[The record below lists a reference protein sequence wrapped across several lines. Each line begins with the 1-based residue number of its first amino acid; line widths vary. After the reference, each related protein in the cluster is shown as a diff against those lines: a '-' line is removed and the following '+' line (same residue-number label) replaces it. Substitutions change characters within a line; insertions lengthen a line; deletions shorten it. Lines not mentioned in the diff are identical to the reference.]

1 MHGEKEADVD
11 SERGPAPTPWHPAS
25 DRRRAPRR
33 QQDRRLLQRERELE
47 AARLICQALSQ
58 HVNVDELVE
67 NALRIALEVVNA
79 EAGSVLLADDKT
91 KQLVFRYVIGEKAE
105 QLRGTAIPWDKGVA
119 GAVFQSGEPAI
130 IGDVARDT
138 RHFSAIDNSTGFKTL
153 DMITIPLKRW
163 EGDPIGV
170 LQVLNKREGQ
180 LNKDDIAILTIVSAL
195 AAQAIEQARLF
206 ESAKLAEVARL
217 LGDIGHDIKNL
228 LTPVI
233 TGAEFLQT
241 ELNKLFGS
249 LVAMGISGTQ
259 ASQDLCN
266 RVIGLLQDAARRIQD
281 RVKEIGD
288 CVKGLSTPPEFAPC
302 RVAGVVDDVIK
313 TLHVLAEEKHVLL
326 RADGLDA
333 LPSISA
339 DERRLFNAFYNLI
352 HNAIA
357 AMPGGGSITIRGNVD
372 QADGLLH
379 LAVAD
384 NGPGMPSEIR
394 DSLFTGRAKSNKV
407 GGTGLGTKIV
417 KDVVDA
423 HGGQITVESKED
435 VGTTIH
441 IRLPLQQAGAVAPS
455 AR

>member
-1 MHGEKEADVD
+1 MG
-11 SERGPAPTPWHPAS
+11 SEPGQFPAS
-25 DRRRAPRR
+25 RPPSGDRRRAPRR

-79 EAGSVLLADDKT
+79 EAGSVLLSDDKT
-91 KQLVFRYVIGEKAE
+91 EKLVFRYVIGEKAE

-130 IGDVARDT
+130 ISDVARDT
-138 RHFSAIDNSTGFKTL
+138 RHLSTIDSSTGFKTL
-153 DMITIPLKRW
+153 DMITLPLKRW

-233 TGAEFLQT
+233 AGAEFLQT

-249 LVAMGISGTQ
+249 MVTMGISGTQ

-302 RVAGVVDDVIK
+302 RIVGVVDDVLK
-313 TLHVLAEEKHVLL
+313 TLHVLADEKNILL
-326 RADGLDA
+326 RTDGLGA

-352 HNAIA
+352 HNAISVVQ
-357 AMPGGGSITIRGNVD
+357 GGGSITVRGSVD
-372 QADGLLH
+372 EATGVMH
-379 LAVAD
+379 LAVVD
-384 NGPGMPSEIR
+384 TGKGMPAEIR
-394 DSLFTGRAKSNKV
+394 DSLFTAHAKSNKI

-423 HGGQITVESKED
+423 HGGQISVESKED

-441 IRLPLQQAGAVAPS
+441 IRLPLQQAGSAVASS

>member
-1 MHGEKEADVD
+1 
-11 SERGPAPTPWHPAS
+11 
-25 DRRRAPRR
+25 
-33 QQDRRLLQRERELE
+33 LLQRERELE

-79 EAGSVLLADDKT
+79 EAGSVLLSDDKT
-91 KQLVFRYVIGEKAE
+91 EKLVFRYVIGEKAE

-119 GAVFQSGEPAI
+119 GSVFQSGEPAI
-130 IGDVARDT
+130 ISDVARDT

-206 ESAKLAEVARL
+206 ETAKLAEVARL

-233 TGAEFLQT
+233 AGAEFLQT

-249 LVAMGISGTQ
+249 LVTMGISGTQ

-302 RVAGVVDDVIK
+302 RIAGVVDDVMK
-313 TLHVLAEEKHVLL
+313 TLHVLADEKNILL
-326 RADGLDA
+326 RTDGLDV
-333 LPSISA
+333 LPPFSA
-339 DERRLFNAFYNLI
+339 DERRLFNAFYNLV
-352 HNAIA
+352 HNAISVV
-357 AMPGGGSITIRGNVD
+357 PGGGSITVRGSVDEAHGVIR
-372 QADGLLH
+372 
-379 LAVAD
+379 LAVVD
-384 NGPGMPSEIR
+384 TGKGMPAEIR
-394 DSLFTGRAKSNKV
+394 DSLFTAHAKSNKV

-423 HGGQITVESKED
+423 HGGQISVESKED
-435 VGTTIH
+435 IGTTIH
-441 IRLPLQQAGAVAPS
+441 IRLPLQQAGSAVAS
-455 AR
+455 LAR

>member
-1 MHGEKEADVD
+1 M
-11 SERGPAPTPWHPAS
+11 EREPAPTPWRPS
-25 DRRRAPRR
+25 S
-33 QQDRRLLQRERELE
+33 DRRLLQRERELE

-79 EAGSVLLADDKT
+79 EAGSVLLSDDKT

-105 QLRGTAIPWDKGVA
+105 QLRGTAIPWDVGVA

-138 RHFSAIDNSTGFKTL
+138 RHFSGIDNTTGFKTL

-170 LQVLNKREGQ
+170 LQILNKREGQ

-206 ESAKLAEVARL
+206 EAAKLAEVARL

-249 LVAMGISGTQ
+249 LTAMGISGTQ

-266 RVIGLLQDAARRIQD
+266 RVTGLLQDAARRIQD

-313 TLHVLAEEKHVLL
+313 TLHVLAEEKHVILH
-326 RADGLDA
+326 ADGLDT

-357 AMPGGGSITIRGNVD
+357 AMSGGGSIIVQGNVA

-379 LAVAD
+379 LAVTD
-384 NGPGMPSEIR
+384 NGPGMPLEIR

-423 HGGQITVESKED
+423 HGGQISVESKED

-441 IRLPLQQAGAVAPS
+441 IRLPLHQAGSPIPT

>member
-1 MHGEKEADVD
+1 VGSD
-11 SERGPAPTPWHPAS
+11 RGPSSRRWSHG

-67 NALRIALEVVNA
+67 NALRIALEVVGA
-79 EAGSVLLADDKT
+79 DAGSVLLADDKD
-91 KQLVFRYVIGEKAE
+91 KQLIFRYVIGEKAD
-105 QLRGTAIPWDKGVA
+105 QLRGTAIPWNKGVA

-130 IGDVARDT
+130 IGDVTRDT

-153 DMITIPLKRW
+153 DMITLPLKRW

-241 ELNKLFGS
+241 ELNKLFGGLS
-249 LVAMGISGTQ
+249 AMGISGTQ
-259 ASQDLCN
+259 SSQDLCN

-288 CVKGLSTPPEFAPC
+288 CVKGLSTPPQFAPC

-313 TLHVLAEEKHVLL
+313 TLHVLAEEKNILL
-326 RADGLDA
+326 RAEGLDA
-333 LPSISA
+333 LPLISA
-339 DERRLFNAFYNLI
+339 DERRLFNAFYNLV
-352 HNAIA
+352 HNAIGVV
-357 AMPGGGSITIRGNVD
+357 PGGGSITVRGCVEPD
-372 QADGLLH
+372 AGVLR
-379 LAVAD
+379 LAVVD
-384 NGPGMPSEIR
+384 TGRGMSPEVCA
-394 DSLFTGRAKSNKV
+394 SLFTGHAISRKA

-435 VGTTIH
+435 VGTTVH
-441 IRLPLQQAGAVAPS
+441 IRLPLQQVGSAVGSPAPTT
-455 AR
+455 R

>member
-1 MHGEKEADVD
+1 VGFEPD
-11 SERGPAPTPWHPAS
+11 AS
-25 DRRRAPRR
+25 PIPRPPSTDRRRAPRR

-79 EAGSVLLADDKT
+79 EAGSVLLADDKA
-91 KQLVFRYVIGEKAE
+91 KQLIFRYVIGEKAE

-138 RHFSAIDNSTGFKTL
+138 RHFSAVDNSTGFKTL

-206 ESAKLAEVARL
+206 ETAKLAEVAQL

-241 ELNKLFGS
+241 ELNKLFGG
-249 LVAMGISGTQ
+249 LITMGISGTQ

-313 TLHVLAEEKHVLL
+313 TLQVLADEKNILL

-357 AMPGGGSITIRGNVD
+357 AMPGAGSITVRGNVD

-379 LAVAD
+379 LAVTD
-384 NGPGMPSEIR
+384 NGPGMPPDIR

-435 VGTTIH
+435 IGTTIH
-441 IRLPLQQAGAVAPS
+441 IRLPLQQAGSAVASS

>member
-1 MHGEKEADVD
+1 MGFEHVP
-11 SERGPAPTPWHPAS
+11 SPMPRPPST

-79 EAGSVLLADDKT
+79 EAGSVLLADEKAQ
-91 KQLVFRYVIGEKAE
+91 QLVFRYVIGEKAE

-206 ESAKLAEVARL
+206 ETAKLAEVARL

-249 LVAMGISGTQ
+249 LTAMGISGTQ

-313 TLHVLAEEKHVLL
+313 TLHVLADEKNVLL

-339 DERRLFNAFYNLI
+339 DERRLFNALYNLV
-352 HNAIA
+352 HNAISA
-357 AMPGGGSITIRGNVD
+357 VPGGGSITVRGNVVE
-372 QADGLLH
+372 ADGLLH
-379 LAVAD
+379 LAVID
-384 NGPGMPSEIR
+384 TGPGMPSDIR
-394 DSLFTGRAKSNKV
+394 NSLFTGRAKSNKV

-423 HGGQITVESKED
+423 HGGQISVESKED

-441 IRLPLQQAGAVAPS
+441 IRLPLQQAGSVSSPAP
-455 AR
+455 ATR

>member
-1 MHGEKEADVD
+1 MTNEQ
-11 SERGPAPTPWHPAS
+11 GPSSPKPWYFA

-79 EAGSVLLADDKT
+79 EAGSVLLADDKSQ
-91 KQLVFRYVIGEKAE
+91 QLVFRYVIGEKAE
-105 QLRGTAIPWDKGVA
+105 QLRGTAIPWDVGVA
-119 GAVFQSGEPAI
+119 GSVFQSGEPAI

-138 RHFSAIDNSTGFKTL
+138 RHFSGIDNSTGFKTL
-153 DMITIPLKRW
+153 DMITLPLKRW

-170 LQVLNKREGQ
+170 LQILNKREGQ

-195 AAQAIEQARLF
+195 TAQAVEQARLF
-206 ESAKLAEVARL
+206 EAAKLAEVARL

-249 LVAMGISGTQ
+249 LTAMGISGTQ
-259 ASQDLCN
+259 TSQMLCN

-281 RVKEIGD
+281 RVREIGD
-288 CVKGLSTPPEFAPC
+288 CIKGLSTPPQFAPC
-302 RVAGVVDDVIK
+302 RVATIVDDVMK
-313 TLHVLAEEKHVLL
+313 TLHMLADEKKISL

-333 LPSISA
+333 IPLISA

-352 HNAIA
+352 HNAISA
-357 AMPGGGSITIRGNVD
+357 VPAGGSITVRGHID
-372 QADGLLH
+372 LADEAVH
-379 LAVAD
+379 LFVTD
-384 NGPGMPSEIR
+384 TGRGMPPEVR
-394 DSLFTGRAKSNKV
+394 NSLFTGRAISSKA

-423 HGGQITVESKED
+423 HNGQISLESEEGK
-435 VGTTIH
+435 GTTIH
-441 IRLPLQQAGAVAPS
+441 IRLPLIQPGPS
-455 AR
+455 PTKL

>member
-1 MHGEKEADVD
+1 MEP
-11 SERGPAPTPWHPAS
+11 GPSPPSRPRS
-25 DRRRAPRR
+25 GDRRRAPRR

-130 IGDVARDT
+130 ISDVGRDT

-163 EGDPIGV
+163 EGGPIGV

-195 AAQAIEQARLF
+195 AAQAVEQARLF

-326 RADGLDA
+326 HANGLDA

-357 AMPGGGSITIRGNVD
+357 AMPRGGSITVKGNVD
-372 QADGLLH
+372 QAHGLLH

-384 NGPGMPSEIR
+384 NGPGMPADIR
-394 DSLFTGRAKSNKV
+394 DTLFTGRAKSNKV

-441 IRLPLQQAGAVAPS
+441 IRLPLQQVASPVS
-455 AR
+455 SSR

>member
-1 MHGEKEADVD
+1 
-11 SERGPAPTPWHPAS
+11 
-25 DRRRAPRR
+25 
-33 QQDRRLLQRERELE
+33 LLQRERELE

-79 EAGSVLLADDKT
+79 EAGSVLLSDDKT
-91 KQLVFRYVIGEKAE
+91 EQLVFRYVIGEKAE

-119 GAVFQSGEPAI
+119 GSVFQSGEPAI
-130 IGDVARDT
+130 ISDVARDT

-206 ESAKLAEVARL
+206 ETAKLAEVARL

-233 TGAEFLQT
+233 AGAEFLQT

-249 LVAMGISGTQ
+249 LVTMGISGTQ

-288 CVKGLSTPPEFAPC
+288 CVKGLSSPPVFALCSVRPVILEVFHTLQGLAREKQITLRTDGLESLPEF
-302 RVAGVVDDVIK
+302 
-313 TLHVLAEEKHVLL
+313 H
-326 RADGLDA
+326 
-333 LPSISA
+333 A
-339 DERRLFNAFYNLI
+339 DERRLYNAFYNLI
-352 HNAIA
+352 NNAI
-357 AMPGGGSITIRGNVD
+357 PETPQGGSITVRGHLD
-372 QADGLLH
+372 QDTGGIA

-384 NGPGMPSEIR
+384 TGRGMPPEIR
-394 DSLFTGRAKSNKV
+394 DRLFSAKAVSTKK

-423 HGGQITVESKED
+423 HKGMIWVESQPGI
-435 VGTTIH
+435 GTTFH
-441 IRLPLQQAGAVAPS
+441 LRFPLDPRAPQAQPHH
-455 AR
+455 

>member
-1 MHGEKEADVD
+1 VGFEPEP
-11 SERGPAPTPWHPAS
+11 SPAPRPPS
-25 DRRRAPRR
+25 GDRRRAPRR

-58 HVNVDELVE
+58 HVNVDELIE

-79 EAGSVLLADDKT
+79 QAGSVLLADEKT
-91 KQLVFRYVIGEKAE
+91 KHLVFRYVIGEKAE

-130 IGDVARDT
+130 ISDVARDT
-138 RHFSAIDNSTGFKTL
+138 RHLSAIDNSTGFKTL

-206 ESAKLAEVARL
+206 ETAKLAEVAQL

-249 LVAMGISGTQ
+249 LAAMGISGTQ

-288 CVKGLSTPPEFAPC
+288 CIKGLSTPPEFAPC

-313 TLHVLAEEKHVLL
+313 TLHVLADEKKVLL

-339 DERRLFNAFYNLI
+339 DERRLFNALYNLV
-352 HNAIA
+352 HNAIE
-357 AMPGGGSITIRGNVD
+357 AMPGAGSITVRGNVD
-372 QADGLLH
+372 KADGLLH

-384 NGPGMPSEIR
+384 TGPGMPPEIR
-394 DSLFTGRAKSNKV
+394 NSLFTGRAKSNKF

-423 HGGQITVESKED
+423 HNGTISLDTEEGK
-435 VGTTIH
+435 GTTVH
-441 IRLPLQQAGAVAPS
+441 LHLPLIQPGPS
-455 AR
+455 PSQL

>member
-1 MHGEKEADVD
+1 MD
-11 SERGPAPTPWHPAS
+11 SERGPSPTPRHPS
-25 DRRRAPRR
+25 GDRRRAPRR
-33 QQDRRLLQRERELE
+33 QQDRRLLQRERGLE

-79 EAGSVLLADDKT
+79 EAGSVLLSDDKT

-105 QLRGTAIPWDKGVA
+105 QLRGTAIPWDVGVA
-119 GAVFQSGEPAI
+119 GSVFQSGEPAI

-138 RHFSAIDNSTGFKTL
+138 RHFSGVDNSTGFKTL

-170 LQVLNKREGQ
+170 LQILNNREGQ

-206 ESAKLAEVARL
+206 EAAKLAEVARL

-288 CVKGLSTPPEFAPC
+288 CVKGLSTPPQFASC

-313 TLHVLAEEKHVLL
+313 TLHVLADEKHIVL
-326 RADGLDA
+326 RAEGLDA
-333 LPSISA
+333 LPPISA
-339 DERRLFNAFYNLI
+339 DERRLFNAFYNLV
-352 HNAIA
+352 HNAIGA
-357 AMPGGGSITIRGNVD
+357 VQGGGSITVMGSVEP
-372 QADGLLH
+372 ADGVLH
-379 LAVAD
+379 LAVVD
-384 NGPGMPSEIR
+384 TGRGMPPEVR
-394 DSLFTGRAKSNKV
+394 ASLFTGRAKSNKV

-423 HGGQITVESKED
+423 HGGQISVESKED

-441 IRLPLQQAGAVAPS
+441 IRLPLQQAGSPVSS

>member
-1 MHGEKEADVD
+1 MPRPP
-11 SERGPAPTPWHPAS
+11 ST

-79 EAGSVLLADDKT
+79 EAGSVLLADEKAQ
-91 KQLVFRYVIGEKAE
+91 QLVFRYVIGEKAE

-206 ESAKLAEVARL
+206 ETAKLAEVARL

-249 LVAMGISGTQ
+249 LTAMGISGTQ

-313 TLHVLAEEKHVLL
+313 TLHVLADEKNVLL

-339 DERRLFNAFYNLI
+339 DERRLFNALYNLV
-352 HNAIA
+352 HNAISA
-357 AMPGGGSITIRGNVD
+357 VPGGGSITVRGNVVE
-372 QADGLLH
+372 ADGLLH
-379 LAVAD
+379 LAVID
-384 NGPGMPSEIR
+384 TGPGMPSDIR
-394 DSLFTGRAKSNKV
+394 NSLFTGRAKSNKV

-423 HGGQITVESKED
+423 HGGQISVESKED

-441 IRLPLQQAGAVAPS
+441 IRLPLQQAGSVSSPAP
-455 AR
+455 ATR

>member
-1 MHGEKEADVD
+1 MD
-11 SERGPAPTPWHPAS
+11 SERGPLPTPWHPS
-25 DRRRAPRR
+25 TDRRRAPRR

-79 EAGSVLLADDKT
+79 EAGSVLLSDEKT

-105 QLRGTAIPWDKGVA
+105 QLRGTAIPWDVGVA
-119 GAVFQSGEPAI
+119 GSVFQSGEPAI

-138 RHFSAIDNSTGFKTL
+138 RHFSGIDSTTGFKTL

-170 LQVLNKREGQ
+170 LQILNKREGQ

-206 ESAKLAEVARL
+206 ETAKLAEVARL

-249 LVAMGISGTQ
+249 LAAMGISGTQ

-288 CVKGLSTPPEFAPC
+288 CVKGLSTPPQFAAC

-313 TLHVLAEEKHVLL
+313 TLHVLADEKNIFL
-326 RADGLDA
+326 RAEGLDA
-333 LPSISA
+333 LPPISA
-339 DERRLFNAFYNLI
+339 DERRLFNAFYNLV
-352 HNAIA
+352 HNAISA
-357 AMPGGGSITIRGNVD
+357 VPGGGSITVLGSVEA
-372 QADGLLH
+372 ADGVLH
-379 LAVAD
+379 LAVVD
-384 NGPGMPSEIR
+384 TGRGMSDEVR
-394 DSLFTGRAKSNKV
+394 ASLFTGRAKSNKV

-423 HGGQITVESKED
+423 HGGQISVESKED

-441 IRLPLQQAGAVAPS
+441 IRLPMQQAGSPVS
-455 AR
+455 STR

>member
-1 MHGEKEADVD
+1 MD
-11 SERGPAPTPWHPAS
+11 SERGPSPAPWHPSA

-79 EAGSVLLADDKT
+79 EAGSVLLSDDKT

-130 IGDVARDT
+130 ISDVARDT
-138 RHFSAIDNSTGFKTL
+138 RHLSAIDNSTGFKTL
-153 DMITIPLKRW
+153 DMITLPLKRW

-241 ELNKLFGS
+241 ELNKLFSS
-249 LVAMGISGTQ
+249 LTAMGISGTQ

-313 TLHVLAEEKHVLL
+313 TLHVLADEKSIVL

-333 LPSISA
+333 LPLISA

-352 HNAIA
+352 HNAISVVQ
-357 AMPGGGSITIRGNVD
+357 GGGSITVRGSVD
-372 QADGLLH
+372 QADGVMR
-379 LAVAD
+379 LAVVD
-384 NGPGMPSEIR
+384 TGRGMPPEIR
-394 DSLFTGRAKSNKV
+394 NSLFTGRAKSSKV

-423 HGGQITVESKED
+423 HGGQISVESKEG

-441 IRLPLQQAGAVAPS
+441 IRLPLQQAGVS
-455 AR
+455 AAR

>member
-1 MHGEKEADVD
+1 
-11 SERGPAPTPWHPAS
+11 
-25 DRRRAPRR
+25 
-33 QQDRRLLQRERELE
+33 
-47 AARLICQALSQ
+47 
-58 HVNVDELVE
+58 VDELVE

-79 EAGSVLLADDKT
+79 EAGSVLLSDDKT
-91 KQLVFRYVIGEKAE
+91 EKLVFRYVIGEKAE
-105 QLRGTAIPWDKGVA
+105 QLRGTAIPWNKGVA

-130 IGDVARDT
+130 ISDVARDT
-138 RHFSAIDNSTGFKTL
+138 RHLSTIDSSTGFKTL
-153 DMITIPLKRW
+153 DMITLPLKRW

-233 TGAEFLQT
+233 AGAEFLQT

-249 LVAMGISGTQ
+249 MVTMGISGTQ

-302 RVAGVVDDVIK
+302 RIVGVVDDVIK
-313 TLHVLAEEKHVLL
+313 TLHVLADEKNILL
-326 RADGLDA
+326 RTDGLGA

-352 HNAIA
+352 HNAISVVQ
-357 AMPGGGSITIRGNVD
+357 GGGSITVRGSVD
-372 QADGLLH
+372 GAAGVMH
-379 LAVAD
+379 LAVVD
-384 NGPGMPSEIR
+384 TGKGMSAEIR
-394 DSLFTGRAKSNKV
+394 DSLFTAHAKSNKV

-423 HGGQITVESKED
+423 HGGQISVESKED

-441 IRLPLQQAGAVAPS
+441 IRLPLQQAGSAIASS

>member
-1 MHGEKEADVD
+1 VGFEPEP
-11 SERGPAPTPWHPAS
+11 SPAPRPPS
-25 DRRRAPRR
+25 GDRRRAPRR

-67 NALRIALEVVNA
+67 SALRIALEVVNA

-130 IGDVARDT
+130 ISDVARDT
-138 RHFSAIDNSTGFKTL
+138 RHLSAIDNSTGFKTL

-180 LNKDDIAILTIVSAL
+180 LNKDDIAILIIVSSL

-206 ESAKLAEVARL
+206 ETAKLAEVAQL

-249 LVAMGISGTQ
+249 LAAMGISGTQ

-266 RVIGLLQDAARRIQD
+266 RVIGLLQNAARRIQD

-313 TLHVLAEEKHVLL
+313 TLHVLADEKKVLL

-339 DERRLFNAFYNLI
+339 DERRLFNALYNLV

-357 AMPGGGSITIRGNVD
+357 AMPGGGSITVRGNVD

-423 HGGQITVESKED
+423 HGGQISVESKED
-435 VGTTIH
+435 VGTIIH
-441 IRLPLQQAGAVAPS
+441 IRLPLQQTGSTVGS
-455 AR
+455 SVR

>member
-1 MHGEKEADVD
+1 M
-11 SERGPAPTPWHPAS
+11 ERGPAPTPRHPS
-25 DRRRAPRR
+25 TDRRRAPRR

-79 EAGSVLLADDKT
+79 EAGSVLLADDKA

-119 GAVFQSGEPAI
+119 GSVFQSGEPAI

-138 RHFSAIDNSTGFKTL
+138 RHLSAIDTSTGFKTL

-233 TGAEFLQT
+233 TGGEFLQT

-249 LVAMGISGTQ
+249 LTAMGISGTQ

-313 TLHVLAEEKHVLL
+313 TLHVLADEKHVVLY
-326 RADGLDA
+326 ADGLDVLQPIA
-333 LPSISA
+333 A

-357 AMPGGGSITIRGNVD
+357 AMSGGGSITVRGNVD
-372 QADGLLH
+372 QANGLLH
-379 LAVAD
+379 LAVVD
-384 NGPGMPSEIR
+384 NGPGMSPDIR

-423 HGGQITVESKED
+423 HGGQISVESKED

-441 IRLPLQQAGAVAPS
+441 IRLPLQQAGTPVPTS
-455 AR
+455 R

>member
-1 MHGEKEADVD
+1 VGFEHVPSPMPRPP
-11 SERGPAPTPWHPAS
+11 ST

-79 EAGSVLLADDKT
+79 EAGSVLLADEKAQ
-91 KQLVFRYVIGEKAE
+91 QLVFRYVIGEKAE

-206 ESAKLAEVARL
+206 ETAKLAEVARL

-249 LVAMGISGTQ
+249 LTAMGISGTQ

-313 TLHVLAEEKHVLL
+313 TLHVLADEKNVLL

-339 DERRLFNAFYNLI
+339 DERRLFNALYNLV
-352 HNAIA
+352 HNAISA
-357 AMPGGGSITIRGNVD
+357 VPGGGSITVRGNVVE
-372 QADGLLH
+372 ADGLLH
-379 LAVAD
+379 LAVID
-384 NGPGMPSEIR
+384 TGPGMPSDIR
-394 DSLFTGRAKSNKV
+394 NSLFTGRAKSNKV

-423 HGGQITVESKED
+423 HGGQISVESKED

-441 IRLPLQQAGAVAPS
+441 IRLPLQQAGSVSSPAP
-455 AR
+455 ATR

>member
-1 MHGEKEADVD
+1 
-11 SERGPAPTPWHPAS
+11 
-25 DRRRAPRR
+25 
-33 QQDRRLLQRERELE
+33 
-47 AARLICQALSQ
+47 
-58 HVNVDELVE
+58 VDELVE

-79 EAGSVLLADDKT
+79 EAGSVLLSDDKT
-91 KQLVFRYVIGEKAE
+91 EKLVFRYVIGEKAE

-130 IGDVARDT
+130 ISDVARDT
-138 RHFSAIDNSTGFKTL
+138 RHLSAIDSSTGFKTL
-153 DMITIPLKRW
+153 DMITLPLKRW

-233 TGAEFLQT
+233 AGAEFLQT

-249 LVAMGISGTQ
+249 MVTMGISGTQ

-302 RVAGVVDDVIK
+302 QIVGVVDDVIK
-313 TLHVLAEEKHVLL
+313 TLHVLADEKNILL
-326 RADGLDA
+326 RTDGLGA

-352 HNAIA
+352 HNAISVVQ
-357 AMPGGGSITIRGNVD
+357 GGGSITVRGSVD
-372 QADGLLH
+372 EAAGVMH
-379 LAVAD
+379 LAVVDTGKGMSAD
-384 NGPGMPSEIR
+384 IR
-394 DSLFTGRAKSNKV
+394 DSLFTAHAKSNKV

-423 HGGQITVESKED
+423 HGGQISVESKED

-441 IRLPLQQAGAVAPS
+441 IRLPLQQAGSPVGSS